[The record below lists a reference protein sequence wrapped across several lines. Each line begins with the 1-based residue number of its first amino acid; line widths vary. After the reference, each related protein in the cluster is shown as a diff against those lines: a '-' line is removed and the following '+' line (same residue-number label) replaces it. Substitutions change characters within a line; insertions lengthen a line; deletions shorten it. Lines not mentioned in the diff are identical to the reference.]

1 MITETVPGY
10 KLKVFGLATNVYLCL
25 GVTIAMVMGLWLPE
39 RSDKPGMEKTTFWRY
54 IFATPIVFCALQ
66 FVTLFTILKYDS
78 IVFMI

>member
-25 GVTIAMVMGLWLPE
+25 GITIAMMMGLWLPGPHDIE
-39 RSDKPGMEKTTFWRY
+39 GMKTTNFWRY
-54 IFATPIVFCALQ
+54 IFGMPIVFCLIQ

-78 IVFMI
+78 I